1 MGMKSTAVKIP
12 SDAAEGGAKQSSGP
26 NSAPRSGKS
35 TARSPHL
42 AFSVRQS
49 AQAESSSLSPAFS
62 QIPIASPAPAAATP
76 PSTAQPSPNLPPLPL
91 QRKLAVGEANDPLER
106 EADLVA
112 DQVLRMPDSSVI
124 PSSAGAAT
132 NTLQRKCSCG
142 GTCES
147 CKEESKKKL
156 QRVPTH
162 AVPEFHEAPPIVND
176 VLNSPGRALDTSAR
190 SYFEGRFGRD
200 FSRVRIHTG
209 PQAAESASAV
219 NAKAFTVGQHIVFG
233 DASSDLHSD
242 SGKHLWAHELSHVVQ
257 QGYTAASSAA
267 KSGDSARMGTQAE
280 SATADLKLSSPPPS
294 AQLRRAVLNEVQ
306 EDFQPGAKA
315 CLVHLHGEEKTALG
329 VAQQLRGRRCVNLM
343 HLNTNSRPIQFD
355 FTVEGVKF
363 AGSADPNRIFT
374 AAGRAGPE
382 AIFETHAL
390 PNQPSAK
397 KIAAAKIRAAAE
409 KELQQFADG
418 KLIPSLNAC
427 RGTAS
432 DLPVLAL
439 HNNQGLN
446 PAKFKATASTSRA
459 PNPATGDPGNP
470 NDFFFV
476 TESSDFDALKGTH
489 NVVLQQDPAHL
500 QQDDGSLSVF
510 LGGARYINVEKEGRE
525 HQQLSRDRQGFQS
538 HDDVY
543 LRDYSLAAE
552 ALDLLG
558 VPDMP
563 CSASTDFDRRTKS
576 AYNRRLGQSG
586 RLPTK
591 LATDLPA
598 LDREALPDP
607 PPAGCL
613 LFKDQ
618 PALDRRADEWK
629 VLLDRIPFEDM
640 IKWVLGGENATP
652 QAAMAEF
659 SAQQKCMTSA
669 MTSSLASKGLSL
681 PKGDLRKSG
690 QRSFADQKGIWSRK
704 FAFQGAPF
712 DRISDSA
719 RAKCSPSLGTDVQ
732 WDPKNNAHRG
742 CWSKLSDDE
751 KQQEILMASSAP
763 GVSRHH
769 TGVDFDFG
777 QTDADLEESAW
788 TGSGRFSDAYRWLA
802 RNGSAFGFI
811 QPFDT
816 RGGHGT
822 GYISERWHWSYYPI
836 AEAALE
842 FVMDH
847 EDQVEGKL
855 HELWGDAHGAIKPEF
870 SFIAKNWKNYLFNVE
885 DTGIF

>member
-1 MGMKSTAVKIP
+1 
-12 SDAAEGGAKQSSGP
+12 
-26 NSAPRSGKS
+26 
-35 TARSPHL
+35 
-42 AFSVRQS
+42 
-49 AQAESSSLSPAFS
+49 
-62 QIPIASPAPAAATP
+62 
-76 PSTAQPSPNLPPLPL
+76 
-91 QRKLAVGEANDPLER
+91 
-106 EADLVA
+106 VA
-112 DQVLRMPDSSVI
+112 DRVMRMPDPAAIHSTT
-124 PSSAGAAT
+124 GAVT

-142 GTCES
+142 GTCEI
-147 CKEESKKKL
+147 CKEVSKEKL
-156 QRVPTH
+156 QRVSTH

-176 VLNSPGRALDTSAR
+176 VLNSPGRALDASAR
-190 SYFEGRFGRD
+190 SYFEPRFGCD
-200 FSRVRIHTG
+200 FSRVRIHSG

-219 NAKAFTVGQHIVFG
+219 DAKAFTVGQHIVFG
-233 DASSDLHSD
+233 DGPFDFRSD
-242 SGKHLWAHELSHVVQ
+242 SGKRLWAHELSHVVQ
-257 QGYTAASSAA
+257 QGYTTAASVRE
-267 KSGDSARMGTQAE
+267 SGDSARTGSESE
-280 SATADLKLSSPPPS
+280 SATANLNLSNAAPG

-343 HLNTNSRPIQFD
+343 HLNTDSRPIDFD
-355 FTVEGVKF
+355 FTVDGVKF
-363 AGSADPNRIFT
+363 AGTADPNRIFT
-374 AAGRAGPE
+374 AAGRAGKE

-390 PNQPSAK
+390 PGQPSAK

-427 RGTAS
+427 RGNAS
-432 DLPVLAL
+432 ELPVLAL
-439 HNNQGLN
+439 HNNKGLD
-446 PAKFKATASTSRA
+446 PAKFKPTASASRT
-459 PNPATGDPGNP
+459 PNPATGDPRNP

-476 TESSDFDALKGTH
+476 TEPTDFDALKGTH

-500 QQDDGSLSVF
+500 KQDDGSLSVF
-510 LGGARYINVEKEGRE
+510 LAGARYINVEKEGRE
-525 HQQLSRDRQGFQS
+525 HQKLSRDRLGFQS

-563 CSASTDFDRRTKS
+563 CSASPDFDRRTKS
-576 AYNRRLGQSG
+576 MYNRRLGQSG

-591 LATDLPA
+591 LTTDLPA
-598 LDREALPDP
+598 LNREALPDP

-613 LFKDQ
+613 VFKDQ

-629 VLLDRIPFEDM
+629 VLLGRIPLEDM
-640 IKWVLGGENATP
+640 IKWVLGGEKATP
-652 QAAMAEF
+652 PAAMAEF
-659 SAQQKCMTSA
+659 SAQQKCMVGA

-690 QRSFADQKGIWSRK
+690 HRSFADQEGIWSRK
-704 FAFQGAPF
+704 FAFHGAPF

-719 RAKCSPSLGTDVQ
+719 RAKCAPSLGTDVQ
-732 WDPKNNAHRG
+732 WDPKNDAHRA

-788 TGSGRFSDAYRWLA
+788 TGSGRFGNAYRWLA
-802 RNGSAFGFI
+802 RNASGFGFI

-847 EDQVEGKL
+847 EDQVEAKL
-855 HELWGDAHGAIKPEF
+855 HELWSDGHGAIKPEF

-885 DTGIF
+885 DEGIF